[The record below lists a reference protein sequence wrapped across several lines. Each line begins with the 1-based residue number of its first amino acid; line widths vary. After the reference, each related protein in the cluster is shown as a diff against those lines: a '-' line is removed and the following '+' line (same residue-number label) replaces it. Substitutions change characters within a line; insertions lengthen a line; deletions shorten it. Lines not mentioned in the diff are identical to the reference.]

1 MKSKA
6 IVQVNLETAVRLWFH
21 CQGMHR
27 PRGSVKLSPAI
38 LGEFLEQVGALQ
50 LDSINVLERAHYLT
64 LWSRFGNYD
73 KDEVDRWIYQNK
85 IAYEY
90 WGHEASILP
99 ISHLPLGRR
108 RMKLFPPESWQKS
121 SWWPRYETSMASKRR
136 VLRRLRDEGA
146 LESVHFEKTDEDH
159 TREKKQGVARP
170 VMPGPK
176 EDKRSLQLLWHA
188 GKVAVSARRHF
199 RRIYNLSE
207 RIYPETRHAKL
218 SEYHDS
224 WLLIGLKGNGIATE
238 KHLENYI
245 TAPKLKAP
253 ERRAVIDRNLKSGRI
268 LEVRIDDLKGR
279 YFMLPEYVDQLHT
292 LDEPVGT
299 TLVCPFDSLL
309 WQRKRA
315 EELLNFHYRVEIYV
329 PPKKRAFGYYVLPIL
344 YDGRLVGR
352 LDPKFHRDKTLLEI
366 KTIYLEETFK
376 RTARFDR
383 ELRETLQDL
392 AQFVGAQRL
401 QVPEGWNVLE

>member
-6 IVQVNLETAVRLWFH
+6 IVQVDLETAARLWFH

-27 PRGSVKLSPAI
+27 PRGSIKLTPAI
-38 LGEFLEQVGALQ
+38 LSGFLEQVGALQ
-50 LDSINVLERAHYLT
+50 LDSINVVERAHYLT

-73 KDEVDRWIYQNK
+73 REEVDQWIYQNK

-108 RMKLFPPESWQKS
+108 RMKLFPPESWLKS
-121 SWWPRYETSMASKRR
+121 SWWTRYETSQASKRR
-136 VLRRLRDEGA
+136 VLRRLRTEGV
-146 LESVHFEKTDEDH
+146 LESVHFDKTAVDRI
-159 TREKKQGVARP
+159 REKNQGAAEP

-199 RRIYNLSE
+199 RRIYDLSE
-207 RIYPETRHAKL
+207 RIYPETGQANL
-218 SEYHDS
+218 SQYHDS
-224 WLLIGLKGNGIATE
+224 WLFIGLKGNGIATE

-253 ERRAVIDRNLKSGRI
+253 ERRAVIDRNLKAGRI
-268 LEVRIDDLKGR
+268 LEVKIDDLKGR
-279 YFMLPEYVDQLHT
+279 YFMLPEYLDQLYT
-292 LDEPVGT
+292 LDDPVGT

-315 EELLNFHYRVEIYV
+315 EELLNFHYRIEIYV
-329 PPKKRAFGYYVLPIL
+329 PQKKRAFGYYVPPHSARWPAS
-344 YDGRLVGR
+344 G
-352 LDPKFHRDKTLLEI
+352 
-366 KTIYLEETFK
+366 
-376 RTARFDR
+376 TA
-383 ELRETLQDL
+383 
-392 AQFVGAQRL
+392 
-401 QVPEGWNVLE
+401 